1 MARFKSLFD
10 EDWPWERPRWNGSWA
25 AWNPPPPPE
34 PVYVEKDEWPT
45 PKPREDQVFA
55 KSCTVDNWCRTD
67 AGKAPEPASNFGKVM
82 VAGAMLLPSASTA
95 VATAIGADLALGRLA
110 GGGILQQRLNWAIR
124 GAAGPASVFILG
136 MLPTR
141 MGDGTLHTD
150 EQLRR
155 MSRAPTRVR
164 FQFRRDAEGA
174 MQVYGIHSGA
184 SGDDSVRTVKVEWNS
199 DKTAMEAKLNGITI
213 LWTPQRGPL
222 GSMPPLVYPE
232 HGEQLNTILVHPIPE
247 NTDTQIEGLPGEDM
261 TAEDCILVFPAD
273 TGLKSLYVVFSR
285 PARLTPGTVTGV
297 GEDVSG
303 IWLAGAGTG
312 IGAPIPTRIADRLR
326 GREFSSFDK
335 FRKAFWEE
343 VANDSELLNQFKS
356 TNQGKLIDGRSPF
369 APKSE
374 HHGEKAKYEIHH
386 IEHIQDG
393 GAVYDVDN
401 LAVMTP
407 KRHVEI
413 HREDRNGY

>member
-1 MARFKSLFD
+1 MARFKFLFD
-10 EDWPWERPRWNGSWA
+10 EDWLRKRPRRTGSWA

-34 PVYVEKDEWPT
+34 PVYIEKDEWPT

-55 KSCTVDNWCRTD
+55 KSCTPDNWCRTD
-67 AGKAPEPASNFGKVM
+67 AGTTPEPAANFGKIM
-82 VAGAMLLPSASTA
+82 VAGAMLFPSASTA
-95 VATAIGADLALGRLA
+95 VATALGADLALGRMA

-124 GAAGPASVFILG
+124 GAGGAASVFILG

-155 MSRAPTRVR
+155 MSRASTRVR
-164 FQFRRDAEGA
+164 FQFRRDAQGV

-184 SGDDSVRTVKVEWNS
+184 SGDDSVRTVNVEWNS

-247 NTDTQIEGLPGEDM
+247 NTDTQIEGLPGEDI
-261 TAEDCILVFPAD
+261 TAEDCILVFPAE

-285 PARLTPGTVTGV
+285 PARLMPGTVTGV

-303 IWLAGAGTG
+303 VWLEHARTG
-312 IGAPIPTRIADRLR
+312 SGAPVPTTIADSMR
-326 GREFSSFDK
+326 GREYSTFDSF
-335 FRKAFWEE
+335 RRAFWTAVSRDGV
-343 VANDSELLNQFKS
+343 VAGQFSDDSLERMRN
-356 TNQGKLIDGRSPF
+356 GKAPRARLIDAAGKRIS
-369 APKSE
+369 
-374 HHGEKAKYEIHH
+374 HEIHH
-386 IEHIQDG
+386 VVLISEG
-393 GAVYDVDN
+393 GEVYNVDN
-401 LAVMTP
+401 LRIHTP
-407 KRHVEI
+407 KNHVET
-413 HREDRNGY
+413 HQE

>member
-1 MARFKSLFD
+1 MARFKFLFD
-10 EDWPWERPRWNGSWA
+10 EDWLRKRPRRTGSWA

-34 PVYVEKDEWPT
+34 PVYIEKDEWPT

-55 KSCTVDNWCRTD
+55 KSCTPDNWCRTD
-67 AGKAPEPASNFGKVM
+67 AGTTPEPAANFGKIM
-82 VAGAMLLPSASTA
+82 VAGAMLFPSASTA
-95 VATAIGADLALGRLA
+95 VATALGADLALGRMA

-124 GAAGPASVFILG
+124 GAGGAASVFILG

-155 MSRAPTRVR
+155 MSRASTRVR
-164 FQFRRDAEGA
+164 FQFRRDAQGV

-184 SGDDSVRTVKVEWNS
+184 SGDDSVRTVNVEWNS
-199 DKTAMEAKLNGITI
+199 DKTAMEARLNGITI

-247 NTDTQIEGLPGEDM
+247 NTDTQIEGLPGEDI

-285 PARLTPGTVTGV
+285 PARLMPGTVTGV

-303 IWLAGAGTG
+303 VWLAGAGTG

-326 GREFSSFDK
+326 GKEFSSFDA
-335 FRKAFWEE
+335 FRKAFWQA
-343 VANDSELLNQFKS
+343 VRDDPALFNQFNVDAQDRLVS
-356 TNQGKLIDGRSPF
+356 GN
-369 APKSE
+369 APAVRDRE
-374 HHGEKAKYEIHH
+374 AVGTRGVFEIHH
-386 IEHIQDG
+386 VERIVDG
-393 GAVYDVDN
+393 GAVYDIDN
-401 LAVMTP
+401 LRINTP
-407 KRHVEI
+407 
-413 HREDRNGY
+413 RNHISQHKK

>member
-1 MARFKSLFD
+1 MALFKSLLD

-67 AGKAPEPASNFGKVM
+67 AGTAPEPASNFGKVM

-95 VATAIGADLALGRLA
+95 VATAVGADLALGRLA

-164 FQFRRDAEGA
+164 FQFRRDAEGV

-184 SGDDSVRTVKVEWNS
+184 SGDDSLRTVKVEWNS

-232 HGEQLNTILVHPIPE
+232 RSEQLNTILVHPITE
-247 NTDTQIEGLPGEDM
+247 NTDSQIEGLPGEDI

-285 PARLTPGTVTGV
+285 PARLTPGTVTGI
-297 GEDVSG
+297 GEDVPG

-326 GREFSSFDK
+326 GREFSSFDA
-335 FRKAFWEE
+335 FRKAFWTE
-343 VANDSELLNQFKS
+343 VVNDPELAEQFKPQNIALMRS
-356 TNQGKLIDGRSPF
+356 GSAPHARYQDAAGKRKTYELHHVVWV
-369 APKSE
+369 SE
-374 HHGEKAKYEIHH
+374 
-386 IEHIQDG
+386 G
-393 GAVYDVDN
+393 GAMYDIEN
-401 LAVMTP
+401 LRVSTP
-407 KRHVEI
+407 KNHIDI
-413 HREDRNGY
+413 HRK

>member
-1 MARFKSLFD
+1 MALFKSLFD

-55 KSCTVDNWCRTD
+55 KSCTVDNWCRTN
-67 AGKAPEPASNFGKVM
+67 AGTAPEPASNFGKVM

-124 GAAGPASVFILG
+124 GAGGPASVFVLG

-155 MSRAPTRVR
+155 MSRAATRVR
-164 FQFRRDAEGA
+164 FQFRRDAEGV

-247 NTDTQIEGLPGEDM
+247 NTDTQIEGLPGEDI

-326 GREFSSFDK
+326 GREFSSFDA
-335 FRKAFWEE
+335 FRRAFWTE
-343 VANDSELLNQFKS
+343 VRDDPELFSQFNQDAQDRLMS
-356 TNQGKLIDGRSPF
+356 GN
-369 APKSE
+369 APAVRDRE
-374 HHGEKAKYEIHH
+374 AVGTRGVFEIHH
-386 IEHIQDG
+386 VERIAEG

-401 LAVMTP
+401 LRVNTP
-407 KRHVEI
+407 KNHISQHKRQ
-413 HREDRNGY
+413 

>member
-1 MARFKSLFD
+1 MARFKSLVD
-10 EDWPWERPRWNGSWA
+10 DDWFEERHYGDASWGWWPA
-25 AWNPPPPPE
+25 PEAPE
-34 PVYVEKDEWPT
+34 PVYIEKDEWPT
-45 PKPREDQVFA
+45 PKPRADQVFA
-55 KSCTVDNWCRTD
+55 KSCTPDNWCRTD
-67 AGKAPEPASNFGKVM
+67 AGTATEPAANFGKIM
-82 VAGAMLLPSASTA
+82 VAGAMLFPSASTA
-95 VATAIGADLALGRLA
+95 VASALGADLALGRMA

-124 GAAGPASVFILG
+124 GAGGPASVFVLG

-155 MSRAPTRVR
+155 MSRATTRVR
-164 FQFRRDAEGA
+164 VQFRRDAQGV

-184 SGDDSVRTVKVEWNS
+184 SGDDSVRTVNVEWNS
-199 DKTAMEAKLNGITI
+199 VKTAMEARLNGITI
-213 LWTPQRGPL
+213 VWTPQRGPL

-232 HGEQLNTILVHPIPE
+232 HGEQLNTILVHPIAE
-247 NTDTQIEGLPGEDM
+247 NIDSQIEGLPGEDI

-285 PARLTPGTVTGV
+285 PARLMPGTVTGV

-312 IGAPIPTRIADRLR
+312 IGAPIPTRVADRLR

-335 FRKAFWEE
+335 FREAFWEE
-343 VANDSELLNQFKS
+343 VANDPELFGQFKR
-356 TNQGKLIDGRSPF
+356 TNQSKLMDSRAPF
-369 APKSE
+369 APMSE
-374 HHGEKAKYEIHH
+374 HYGQKAKYELHH
-386 IEHIQDG
+386 IEHIQHG

-407 KRHVEI
+407 KRHIEI
-413 HREDRNGY
+413 HTE

>member
-1 MARFKSLFD
+1 METS
-10 EDWPWERPRWNGSWA
+10 EMERLVGRMESA
-25 AWNPPPPPE
+25 SPPE
-34 PVYVEKDEWPT
+34 PVYIEKDEWPT
-45 PKPREDQVFA
+45 PKPRESQVFA
-55 KSCTVDNWCRTD
+55 KSCTPGNWCRTD
-67 AGKAPEPASNFGKVM
+67 AGTLPESAANFGKIM
-82 VAGAMLLPSASTA
+82 VAGAMLFPSASTA

-124 GAAGPASVFILG
+124 GAGGPASVFILG

-150 EQLRR
+150 DELRR
-155 MSRAPTRVR
+155 MTRATTRVR
-164 FQFRRDAEGA
+164 FQFRRDVEGV
-174 MQVYGIHSGA
+174 MQVYGIHTGA
-184 SGDDSVRTVKVEWNS
+184 SGDDSVRTVKVAWNS

-222 GSMPPLVYPE
+222 GAMPPLVYPD

-285 PARLTPGTVTGV
+285 PARLTPGMVTGI
-297 GEDVSG
+297 GEDVPG

-326 GREFSSFDK
+326 GREFSSFDA
-335 FRKAFWEE
+335 FRKAFWQA
-343 VANDSELLNQFKS
+343 VRDDPALFDQFNVDAQDRLMSGNAPAVRDSEAVGTRGVF
-356 TNQGKLIDGRSPF
+356 
-369 APKSE
+369 
-374 HHGEKAKYEIHH
+374 EIHH
-386 IEHIQDG
+386 IERVVDG
-393 GAVYDVDN
+393 GAVYGIDN
-401 LAVMTP
+401 LRINTP
-407 KRHVEI
+407 
-413 HREDRNGY
+413 RNHISQHKKQ

>member
-10 EDWPWERPRWNGSWA
+10 KDWPWANDFGGRSWGG
-25 AWNPPPPPE
+25 WLPPLAPEE
-34 PVYVEKDEWPT
+34 PVYIEKDEWPA

-55 KSCTVDNWCRTD
+55 KSCTPDNWCRTD
-67 AGKAPEPASNFGKVM
+67 AGTAPEPAANFGKIM
-82 VAGAMLLPSASTA
+82 VAGAMLFPSASSA
-95 VATAIGADLALGRLA
+95 VATAIGADLGLGRMA
-110 GGGILQQRLNWAIR
+110 GGGILQQRLNWAVR
-124 GAAGPASVFILG
+124 GAGGPASVFILG

-155 MSRAPTRVR
+155 MSRATTRVR
-164 FQFRRDAEGA
+164 FQFRRDAEGV

-232 HGEQLNTILVHPIPE
+232 HGEQLNTILVHPIAE
-247 NTDTQIEGLPGEDM
+247 NTDSQIEGLPGEDM

-285 PARLTPGTVTGV
+285 PARLTLGTVTGV
-297 GEDVSG
+297 GEDVPG
-303 IWLAGAGTG
+303 MWLAGAGTG

-326 GREFSSFDK
+326 GREFSSFDA
-335 FRKAFWEE
+335 FRKAFWTE
-343 VANDSELLNQFKS
+343 VRDDPELFSQFNQNAQDRLMSGNPPAVRDREAVGTRGVF
-356 TNQGKLIDGRSPF
+356 
-369 APKSE
+369 
-374 HHGEKAKYEIHH
+374 EIHH
-386 IEHIQDG
+386 VERIADG

-401 LAVMTP
+401 LRVNTP
-407 KRHVEI
+407 KNHISQHKRQ
-413 HREDRNGY
+413 

>member
-1 MARFKSLFD
+1 MSRFKSLFD
-10 EDWPWERPRWNGSWA
+10 EDWPWKRDGGGASSGGWF
-25 AWNPPPPPE
+25 PPKASE
-34 PVYVEKDEWPT
+34 PVYIEKDEWPT

-67 AGKAPEPASNFGKVM
+67 AGTAPEPASNFGKIM

-124 GAAGPASVFILG
+124 GAGGPASVFVLG
-136 MLPTR
+136 MLPIR

-164 FQFRRDAEGA
+164 FQFRRDAEGV
-174 MQVYGIHSGA
+174 MRVYGIHSGA
-184 SGDDSVRTVKVEWNS
+184 LGDDSVHTVKVEWNS

-247 NTDTQIEGLPGEDM
+247 NTDTQIEGLPGEDI

-303 IWLAGAGTG
+303 LWLEHARTG
-312 IGAPIPTRIADRLR
+312 SGAPIPTTIADSLR
-326 GREFSSFDK
+326 WREYSTFDSF
-335 FRKAFWEE
+335 RRAFWTAVSRDGA
-343 VANDSELLNQFKS
+343 VAGQFSDDSLERMRN
-356 TNQGKLIDGRSPF
+356 GK
-369 APKSE
+369 APRARLMDTAGKRIS
-374 HHGEKAKYEIHH
+374 HEIHH
-386 IEHIQDG
+386 VKLISKG
-393 GAVYDVDN
+393 GEVYNVDN
-401 LAVMTP
+401 LRIHTP
-407 KRHVEI
+407 KNHVEL
-413 HREDRNGY
+413 HQE

>member
-1 MARFKSLFD
+1 MALFKSLLD
-10 EDWPWERPRWNGSWA
+10 EDWPWERPRWNDSWA

-45 PKPREDQVFA
+45 PKSREDQVFA

-67 AGKAPEPASNFGKVM
+67 AGTAPEPASNFGKVM

-164 FQFRRDAEGA
+164 FQFRRDAEGV

-232 HGEQLNTILVHPIPE
+232 RSEQLNTILVHPITE
-247 NTDTQIEGLPGEDM
+247 NTDSQIEGLPGEDI

-326 GREFSSFDK
+326 GREFSSFDA
-335 FRKAFWEE
+335 FRRAFWTE
-343 VANDSELLNQFKS
+343 VRDDPELFSQFNQDAQDRLMS
-356 TNQGKLIDGRSPF
+356 GN
-369 APKSE
+369 APAVRDRE
-374 HHGEKAKYEIHH
+374 AVGTRGVFEIHH
-386 IEHIQDG
+386 VERIAEG

-401 LAVMTP
+401 LRVNTP
-407 KRHVEI
+407 KNHISQHKRQ
-413 HREDRNGY
+413 

>member
-10 EDWPWERPRWNGSWA
+10 EAWPWKRPSGNGSWA
-25 AWNPPPPPE
+25 AWNPPPAPE
-34 PVYVEKDEWPT
+34 PVYIEKDEWPT
-45 PKPREDQVFA
+45 PRPREDQVFA
-55 KSCTVDNWCRTD
+55 KSCTPGNWCRTD
-67 AGKAPEPASNFGKVM
+67 AGTVPESAANFGKVM
-82 VAGAMLLPSASTA
+82 VAGAMLFPSASTA

-124 GAAGPASVFILG
+124 GAAGPASVFVLG

-164 FQFRRDAEGA
+164 FQFRHDAEGV

-184 SGDDSVRTVKVEWNS
+184 SGDDSVRTVNVEWNS

-247 NTDTQIEGLPGEDM
+247 NTDTQIEGLPGEDI

-297 GEDVSG
+297 GEDVPG

-326 GREFSSFDK
+326 GREFSSFDA
-335 FRKAFWEE
+335 FRKAFWQA
-343 VANDSELLNQFKS
+343 VRDDPALFDQFNVDAQDRLVS
-356 TNQGKLIDGRSPF
+356 GN
-369 APKSE
+369 APAVRDRE
-374 HHGEKAKYEIHH
+374 AVGTRGVFEIHH
-386 IEHIQDG
+386 VERIVDG
-393 GAVYDVDN
+393 GAVYDIDN
-401 LAVMTP
+401 LRINTP
-407 KRHVEI
+407 
-413 HREDRNGY
+413 RNHISQHKN

>member
-1 MARFKSLFD
+1 
-10 EDWPWERPRWNGSWA
+10 
-25 AWNPPPPPE
+25 
-34 PVYVEKDEWPT
+34 VYVEKDEWPT

-67 AGKAPEPASNFGKVM
+67 AGTAPEPVSNFGKIM

-164 FQFRRDAEGA
+164 FQFRRDAEGV

-184 SGDDSVRTVKVEWNS
+184 SGDDSVRTVKVEWNT

-273 TGLKSLYVVFSR
+273 TGLKSLYVVFSK

-303 IWLAGAGTG
+303 VWLEHARTG
-312 IGAPIPTRIADRLR
+312 SGAPIPTTIADSLR
-326 GREFSSFDK
+326 GREYSSFDS
-335 FRKAFWEE
+335 FRRAFWTAVSRDGA
-343 VANDSELLNQFKS
+343 VAGQFSDDSLERMRN
-356 TNQGKLIDGRSPF
+356 GK
-369 APKSE
+369 APRARLMDTAGKRIS
-374 HHGEKAKYEIHH
+374 HEIHH
-386 IEHIQDG
+386 VELISEG
-393 GAVYDVDN
+393 GEVYNVDN
-401 LAVMTP
+401 LRIHTP
-407 KRHVEI
+407 NNHVEL
-413 HREDRNGY
+413 HQE

>member
-1 MARFKSLFD
+1 MARFKSLFN
-10 EDWPWERPRWNGSWA
+10 EDWLWKRPRRNGSWA

-34 PVYVEKDEWPT
+34 PVYIEKDEWPT

-55 KSCTVDNWCRTD
+55 KSCTPDNWCRTD
-67 AGKAPEPASNFGKVM
+67 AGTTPEPAANFGKIM
-82 VAGAMLLPSASTA
+82 VAGAMLFPSASTA
-95 VATAIGADLALGRLA
+95 VATALGADLALGRMA

-124 GAAGPASVFILG
+124 GAGGAASVFILG

-141 MGDGTLHTD
+141 MSDGTLHTD

-155 MSRAPTRVR
+155 MSRASTRVR
-164 FQFRRDAEGA
+164 FQFRRDAQGV

-184 SGDDSVRTVKVEWNS
+184 SGDDSVRTVNVEWNS
-199 DKTAMEAKLNGITI
+199 DKTAMEARLNGITI

-247 NTDTQIEGLPGEDM
+247 NTDTQIEGLPGEDI

-285 PARLTPGTVTGV
+285 PARLMPGTVTGV

-303 IWLAGAGTG
+303 VWLAGAGTG

-326 GREFSSFDK
+326 GKEFSSFDA
-335 FRKAFWEE
+335 FRKAFWQA
-343 VANDSELLNQFKS
+343 VRDDPALFNQFNVDAQDRLVS
-356 TNQGKLIDGRSPF
+356 GN
-369 APKSE
+369 APAVRDRE
-374 HHGEKAKYEIHH
+374 AVGTRGVFEIHH
-386 IEHIQDG
+386 VERIVDG
-393 GAVYDVDN
+393 GAVYDIDN
-401 LAVMTP
+401 LRINTP
-407 KRHVEI
+407 
-413 HREDRNGY
+413 RNHISQHKK

>member
-10 EDWPWERPRWNGSWA
+10 EDWPWKRPRWNGSWA

-67 AGKAPEPASNFGKVM
+67 AGTAPEPASNFGKVM

-110 GGGILQQRLNWAIR
+110 GDGILQQRLNWAIR
-124 GAAGPASVFILG
+124 GAAGPASVFVLG

-155 MSRAPTRVR
+155 MSHAPTRVR
-164 FQFRRDAEGA
+164 FQFRRDAEGI

-232 HGEQLNTILVHPIPE
+232 HGEPLNTILVHPIAE
-247 NTDTQIEGLPGEDM
+247 NTDSQIEGLPGEDM

-326 GREFSSFDK
+326 GREFSSFDA
-335 FRKAFWEE
+335 FRKAFWTE
-343 VANDSELLNQFKS
+343 VVNDPELAEQFKPQNIALMRS
-356 TNQGKLIDGRSPF
+356 GSAPHARYQDAAGKRKTYELHHVVRV
-369 APKSE
+369 SE
-374 HHGEKAKYEIHH
+374 
-386 IEHIQDG
+386 G
-393 GAVYDVDN
+393 GAVYDIEN
-401 LAVMTP
+401 LRVSTP
-407 KRHVEI
+407 KNHIDI
-413 HREDRNGY
+413 HRK